1 MVAINSMEEEVRLF
15 ALDFTRTT
23 ALIKMLLANKNV
35 APLCEDDEDQFE
47 KHICDV
53 GEASILTR
61 MMGGSLVQKKE
72 KV

>member
-1 MVAINSMEEEVRLF
+1 MVAINSMEEVRLF

-23 ALIKMLLANKNV
+23 ALIKMLLADKNV

-61 MMGGSLVQKKE
+61 MMGSLVQKKE